1 MCFAHSLLKMLR
13 NDEKRW
19 NFHNNCG
26 RMSKVYSEIFHI
38 YGHFEKVG
46 EQNGIAKRRN

>member
-1 MCFAHSLLKMLR
+1 MCFAHSLLKSVEKWR
-13 NDEKRW
+13 KRW

-26 RMSKVYSEIFHI
+26 RIFKVYNEMFHI
-38 YGHFEKVG
+38 YKYFRRVG